1 VIKLDEVENYF
12 KPNEEVAEQ
21 PRGAGM
27 KIELVRVKVRD
38 LVKNFEQSEEKGVL
52 GYNGK
57 LNIRPPYQREFIYKD
72 PQKKAVIQ
80 TVFRG
85 YPLNTLYWAEDD
97 GNFEVIDGQ
106 QRILSICEYHAG
118 NFSVQLGNQKDQR
131 NFHNLT
137 QDEKDKILDYELMV
151 YQCTGT
157 TSEKLAWFETINI
170 AGEKLT
176 TQELRNA
183 VYSGTWVTAARKE
196 FSKNNCAAY
205 RVGNKYLK
213 GSAIRQEYLE
223 TAIEWI
229 NDGKVAEY
237 MAKHQNDANAD
248 ELWNHFEAV
257 IKWVK
262 QLFPTYRKEMKGL
275 NWGGLYKQFKDHTF
289 DPVALE
295 AQVKRLME
303 DEEVQNK
310 KGIYSYV
317 LDGKE
322 KHLNRRTFSD
332 QQKREAYE
340 RQGGVCPV
348 CSKKFNFEEM
358 EGDHITAWSK
368 GGKTTAENCQMLCKD
383 DNRTK
388 SDK

>member
-1 VIKLDEVENYF
+1 MKVEL
-12 KPNEEVAEQ
+12 
-21 PRGAGM
+21 M
-27 KIELVRVKVRD
+27 KVKVRD
-38 LVKNFEQSEEKGVL
+38 LVNNFERSEEKGVL
-52 GYNGK
+52 GYSGK
-57 LNIRPPYQREFIYKD
+57 LNIRPPYQREFIYQD
-72 PQKKAVIQ
+72 PQKRAVIQ
-80 TVFRG
+80 TIFRG
-85 YPLNTLYWAEDD
+85 YPLNTLYWAEEG

-118 NFSVQLGNQKDQR
+118 DFSAILGNQKAVR
-131 NFHNLT
+131 SFHNLT
-137 QDEKDKILDYELMV
+137 QDEKNKILDYELMV
-151 YQCTGT
+151 YKCTGT

-196 FSKNNCAAY
+196 FSKNNCAAH
-205 RVGNKYLK
+205 RIGGKYLN
-213 GSAIRQEYLE
+213 GVAIRQDYLE

-229 NDGKVAEY
+229 NDSKVAEY
-237 MAKHQNDANAD
+237 MAKHQHDANAD
-248 ELWNHFEAV
+248 ELWNHFESV

-262 QLFPTYRKEMKGL
+262 QVFPTYRKEMKGI
-275 NWGGLYKQFKDHTF
+275 NWGALHKQFKDHTL

-295 AQVKRLME
+295 ARVKQLME
-303 DEEVQNK
+303 DEEVQSK

-322 KHLNRRTFSD
+322 KHLNRRAFND
-332 QQKREAYE
+332 RQKREAYE

-348 CSKKFNFEEM
+348 CSKKFSFDEM

-368 GGKTTAENCQMLCKD
+368 GGKTTAENCQMLCKE

-388 SDK
+388 SNK